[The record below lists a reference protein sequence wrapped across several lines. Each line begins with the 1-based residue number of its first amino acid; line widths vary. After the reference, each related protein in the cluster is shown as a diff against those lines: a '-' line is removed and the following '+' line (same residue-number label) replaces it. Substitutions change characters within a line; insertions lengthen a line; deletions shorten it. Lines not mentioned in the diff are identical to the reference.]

1 MRITYRCS
9 AAPDNIFPRSR
20 KTGVDCRRIFCS
32 FFFQEI
38 VMTSLRISGSISR
51 AAIATAVII
60 TAVIITEVSWAN
72 AALASQG
79 PGGGMGTA
87 SHLTQLAMAILVYGA
102 SALVVGAGLIG
113 AVRGR

>member
-1 MRITYRCS
+1 MRNAERCS
-9 AAPDNIFPRSR
+9 ADFTRRR
-20 KTGVDCRRIFCS
+20 KTGVDYRRIFCS
-32 FFFQEI
+32 LFFREI
-38 VMTSLRISGSISR
+38 VMTSSRIGGSISR
-51 AAIATAVII
+51 AAIAAAMV
-60 TAVIITEVSWAN
+60 VTEVIVMEVWWAN

-87 SHLTQLAMAILVYGA
+87 SHFTQVAMAIFVYGA